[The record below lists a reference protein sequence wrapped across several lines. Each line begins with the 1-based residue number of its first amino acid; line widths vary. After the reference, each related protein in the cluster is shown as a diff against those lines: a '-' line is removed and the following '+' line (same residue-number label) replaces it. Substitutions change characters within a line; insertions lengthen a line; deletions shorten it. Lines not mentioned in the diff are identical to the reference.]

1 MKTREKKRKN
11 PVNIEQYQAAFKKLI
26 NNESAD
32 FEIKEYWEK
41 GPMLV
46 FYNNEVFRVDSASD
60 MYNHIKE
67 LLTDEESAKF
77 VPLEHWIDVA
87 EYVHLEEEFIK
98 ELVNKSS
105 SKEEIENLNY
115 AINISNHASKSASV
129 FWELIFMLDDLAL
142 YPKAII
148 AACKTYDLECMID
161 ELMEYLIED
170 GENMFN
176 EMKGGMFEC
185 INLDD
190 ENEENITTDDGLFYI
205 YNVDPICWEIDS
217 ESK

>member
-1 MKTREKKRKN
+1 
-11 PVNIEQYQAAFKKLI
+11 
-26 NNESAD
+26 
-32 FEIKEYWEK
+32 
-41 GPMLV
+41 MLV
-46 FYNNEVFRVDSASD
+46 SYNNEVFRVDSASD

-67 LLTDEESAKF
+67 LLTDEESSKF
-77 VPLEHWIDVA
+77 VPLGYWINVA
-87 EYVHLEEEFIK
+87 EYVHQEDEFIE
-98 ELVNKSS
+98 ELVKNLFL
-105 SKEEIENLNY
+105 KEEIEYLNY
-115 AINISNHASKSASV
+115 AINISNHASGSASV
-129 FWELIFMLDDLAL
+129 FWDVLYKLDDLNL

-161 ELMEYLIED
+161 ELMEYLIAD

-176 EMKGGMFEC
+176 EMIDGVFEC

-190 ENEENITTDDGLFYI
+190 ENEENMTNDDVLFYI